1 MSLSSG
7 LISLGPSFPGCK
19 MWRAPDF
26 FHLGS
31 GQAGM
36 EFHLGVMGTLN
47 LDCDDGC
54 TSVNMPEPTGWCTL
68 NGSRAMWIAA
78 Y

>member
-1 MSLSSG
+1 
-7 LISLGPSFPGCK
+7 
-19 MWRAPDF
+19 
-26 FHLGS
+26 
-31 GQAGM
+31 M

-54 TSVNMPEPTGWCTL
+54 TGVNTPEPTGWCTL
-68 NGSRAMWIAA
+68 NGSLAMWKAA